1 MMLSDAPRQVS
12 TFIGQTPPRFYL
24 ANAAFGPQPNYAQCL
39 VESYSPEK
47 ARELQAILRDTVG
60 KQFPDIFMRVNRF
73 ELNTVPQALIEA
85 RFCGPDEA
93 VLDSLTELALSVMRR
108 NPKVANARN
117 EWGNMAMMVQA
128 DYEPVKAGRLSIGK
142 DDMIEATKAVG
153 DGISVGIYRDNEKK
167 VPVRRD
173 ESRSFG
179 RSCRVERGTF
189 GTIGTGD
196 KGYMYRVGISI
207 GSYL

>member
-1 MMLSDAPRQVS
+1 
-12 TFIGQTPPRFYL
+12 
-24 ANAAFGPQPNYAQCL
+24 
-39 VESYSPEK
+39 
-47 ARELQAILRDTVG
+47 
-60 KQFPDIFMRVNRF
+60 
-73 ELNTVPQALIEA
+73 
-85 RFCGPDEA
+85 
-93 VLDSLTELALSVMRR
+93 
-108 NPKVANARN
+108 
-117 EWGNMAMMVQA
+117 MAMMVQA

-167 VPVRRD
+167 VPVLLKSDVSGRD